1 MTVVGIVGAGT
12 MGAGI
17 AQVVLAAGDEV
28 VVHDVDPA
36 AIDLARQRIRSGL
49 ERMAPG
55 DDPDVTNAVLARLRV
70 ATTLDAV
77 AAEAEIVIEAAIEDL
92 ALKRSIIRTL
102 DQEAAPDVIL
112 ATNTSALSVAD
123 IAAAAARPGRA
134 LGLHFFNPVPRMQL
148 VEVVRHGSVNDTVVQ
163 RAMAL
168 VSGWGKVPVLCQ
180 DTPGFIVNRVNRPY
194 TIAALRLLEVG
205 EGDIASID
213 AALRDAGFPM
223 GPFELMDLIGIDVN
237 LAAATAV
244 WEGLGRPERLRPSPI
259 QVRLV
264 EAGHLGRKTGEGF
277 YRYED
282 GRSVGPAVDVEVVA
296 EPVDP
301 PRDVAAA
308 IIAAVDA
315 EARLARDEGVAGPA
329 QIDLAMR
336 LGAGHPM
343 GPFERASD
351 AGSTD

>member
-1 MTVVGIVGAGT
+1 VTVVGIVGAGT

-17 AQVVLAAGDEV
+17 AQVVLATGDEV
-28 VVHDVDPA
+28 VMHDVDPA

-49 ERMAPG
+49 ERTAPAP
-55 DDPDVTNAVLARLRV
+55 DPDAIFAILARLRV

-92 ALKRSIIRTL
+92 ALKRSIIRTV
-102 DQEAAPDVIL
+102 DGEARPDVIL

-123 IAAAAARPGRA
+123 IAAAATRPGRV

-148 VEVVRHGSVNDTVVQ
+148 VEVVRHGSVDDGVVR

-168 VSGWGKVPVLCQ
+168 VSAWGKVPVVCQ

-194 TIAALRLLEVG
+194 TIAALRLLEAG

-244 WEGLGRPERLRPSPI
+244 WEGLGRPERLRPSSI
-259 QVRLV
+259 QVQLV
-264 EAGHLGRKTGEGF
+264 EAGHLGRKAGEGF

-282 GRSVGPAVDVEVVA
+282 GRSVGPAVDIDA
-296 EPVDP
+296 AGEPGGGS
-301 PRDVAAA
+301 RDVAAA

-315 EARLARDEGVAGPA
+315 EAHLARDEGVAEPA

-336 LGAGHPM
+336 LGAGHPI
-343 GPFERASD
+343 GPFERASTS
-351 AGSTD
+351 GSTD